1 MFAEELRNL
10 SCQCLKTYAQMEDF
24 GSESFSEDRISSL
37 PDGLLHHIL
46 SLLDTKQAV
55 CTGILSNRWKNLWK
69 SSLILN
75 FHHQHYSS
83 NTNSSNDDEVK
94 EEQEE
99 GDSDSDSEIESKED
113 DYDSENEEGD
123 YKIGNENYFYESEDE
138 EEAEEERNFIRFV
151 KRSLA
156 LHNNPVIQKFRLSF
170 KYSDRRFGF
179 YVNDWILFAI
189 ERNVKE
195 LCLDFF
201 HSSPHDYEVP
211 SWLFNCHK
219 LVSLK
224 LKECCIQ
231 TPKSVSFSSLTA
243 LFISDTEFDECMIQ
257 DILVGCPLL
266 EELVLVRCY
275 FELDY
280 ELFICSSSPDPSKMM
295 LKRLTMEKCA
305 NSGLNVEAPKLEIM
319 KISGSL
325 MGKYS
330 FNNLVSLK
338 EAELD
343 FDSIEKDNHFG
354 FPSLSVIEL
363 HSAKVL
369 KLCSMCIQ
377 TEEESQML
385 HGFNEREYWEKLPNQ
400 FTCLTCTLKTIEIT
414 GYIGQETELSDDIC
428 NMVTKVLQKI
438 DNKIKFVR
446 FLLRKAKVL
455 ERMTIHIDKPH
466 FVEEEEWPER
476 AQKVAQDVE
485 VNVEKSP
492 LIIEEEET
500 SSFELPPETLPSPMG
515 SPRTYLL

>member
-1 MFAEELRNL
+1 
-10 SCQCLKTYAQMEDF
+10 MEDF

-37 PDGLLHHIL
+37 PDCLLHHIL
-46 SLLDTKQAV
+46 SLLDTREAV
-55 CTGILSNRWKNLWK
+55 CTGILSSRWKNLWK

-83 NTNSSNDDEVK
+83 NTNSSNDDEVN

-99 GDSDSDSEIESKED
+99 GDSEIESKED

-123 YKIGNENYFYESEDE
+123 YKIGNENYFYESENE
-138 EEAEEERNFIRFV
+138 EEAEEERNFISFV

-156 LHNNPVIQKFRLSF
+156 LHNSPVIQKFRLSF
-170 KYSDRRFGF
+170 KYSDQRFGF

-195 LCLDFF
+195 LSLDFL

-224 LKECCIQ
+224 LKECSIQ
-231 TPKSVSFSSLTA
+231 TPKSVSFSSLTT
-243 LFISDTEFDECMIQ
+243 LFISDTEFDECTIQ

-275 FELDY
+275 FEQDY
-280 ELFICSSSPDPSKMM
+280 ELLICSSSPDPSKMM
-295 LKRLTMEKCA
+295 LKRLTIEKCD

-338 EAELD
+338 EAQLD
-343 FDSIEKDNHFG
+343 FDSIEEDNNSG
-354 FPSLSVIEL
+354 FPSLSVAEF
-363 HSAKVL
+363 HNATVL
-369 KLCSMCIQ
+369 KLCSVCIQ
-377 TEEESQML
+377 VC
-385 HGFNEREYWEKLPNQ
+385 FNFYGILNLQ
-400 FTCLTCTLKTIEIT
+400 SFLVIFNHLGLI
-414 GYIGQETELSDDIC
+414 
-428 NMVTKVLQKI
+428 MVI
-438 DNKIKFVR
+438 
-446 FLLRKAKVL
+446 
-455 ERMTIHIDKPH
+455 
-466 FVEEEEWPER
+466 
-476 AQKVAQDVE
+476 
-485 VNVEKSP
+485 S
-492 LIIEEEET
+492 
-500 SSFELPPETLPSPMG
+500 
-515 SPRTYLL
+515 